1 MPATAHPL
9 KAVAA
14 ELERMRAH
22 AIADAHPMLALLLQL
37 ARDEAN
43 EELAKRTAK
52 PKPKPAAKTSN
63 VIRFPRKRLAKR
75 RNARI
80 LADAI
85 SAASGEVV
93 RFADYATG

>member
-1 MPATAHPL
+1 MSNTPHPL
-9 KAVAA
+9 KTVAA

-37 ARDEAN
+37 ARDEAK

-52 PKPKPAAKTSN
+52 PRPKPAQKASN
-63 VIRFPRKRLAKR
+63 VIRFPRKHLAKR

-80 LADAI
+80 LAGAI
-85 SAASGEVV
+85 SAANGEVV
-93 RFADYATG
+93 RFADYAMA